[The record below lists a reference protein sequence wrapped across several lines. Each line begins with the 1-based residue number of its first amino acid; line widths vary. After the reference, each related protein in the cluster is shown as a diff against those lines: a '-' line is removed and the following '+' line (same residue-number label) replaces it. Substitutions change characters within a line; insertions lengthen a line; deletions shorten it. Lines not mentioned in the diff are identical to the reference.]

1 MFMITGHLIWGPLFD
16 PIKSCHGINIISFQ
30 NNFMQFGSDTSQLA
44 MYEQFEINVRLSPFI
59 KLAKNQSNSKT

>member
-1 MFMITGHLIWGPLFD
+1 
-16 PIKSCHGINIISFQ
+16 
-30 NNFMQFGSDTSQLA
+30 MQFGSDTSQLA